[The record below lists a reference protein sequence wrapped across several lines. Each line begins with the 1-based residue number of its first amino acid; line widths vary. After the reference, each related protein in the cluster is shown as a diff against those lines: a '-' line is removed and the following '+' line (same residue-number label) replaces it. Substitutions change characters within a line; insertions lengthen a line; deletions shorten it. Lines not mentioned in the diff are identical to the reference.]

1 MTNDFTATKIDGDDH
16 NVLLTREQLL
26 SQVWRYKNYMNMYQD
41 RIRELEQWQSD
52 AFAVYPNIDLDIER
66 LNNDQTT

>member
-16 NVLLTREQLL
+16 IVLLTREQLL
-26 SQVWRYKNYMNMYQD
+26 AQVWRYKNYMNMYQD

-52 AFAVYPNIDLDIER
+52 VIAVYPNIDLHIER
-66 LNNDQTT
+66 LKR